1 MEDDYTYWG
10 NMYPN
15 PSHTIKTLRKLA
27 RMNQQEFAD
36 YLGMNVRTIRSW
48 EQGTRN
54 PSKGVVQLIQRAL
67 FAEKVIV
74 PPDYSD
80 FAKGFQFEPKWNKS
94 EHRNK

>member
-1 MEDDYTYWG
+1 MEDG
-10 NMYPN
+10 FFEAKYPAT
-15 PSHTIKTLRKLA
+15 PSYSIKLLRKQTG
-27 RMNQQEFAD
+27 MNQEEFAK
-36 YLGMNVRTIRSW
+36 YLGLKVRTLRSW

-94 EHRNK
+94 EHQNK